1 MKRLLYF
8 ALLLLPLF
16 AFKCSESVSGGA
28 DELNSNTKW
37 VLEKFGDETAQVPE
51 GVETP
56 YLKFDLNEKKL
67 NGFGGCNNFFG
78 NFFIKGDMLNI
89 SELGSTK
96 KYCENSAPLED
107 RLMVAL
113 RAANTFKVKDS
124 VLTLLQDS
132 DEVAQFKA
140 E

>member
-1 MKRLLYF
+1 M
-8 ALLLLPLF
+8 LLLLPLF

-28 DELNSNTKW
+28 EELNSDTKW
-37 VLEKFGDETAQVPE
+37 MLEKFGEESVVMPD
-51 GVETP
+51 GMKMP
-56 YLKFDLNEKKL
+56 YLSFDLNEKKL

-78 NFFIKGDMLNI
+78 NFFLNGDRMNI

-96 KYCENSAPLED
+96 KYCESTAAIED

-113 RAANTFKVKDS
+113 RSANNYKVKDS
-124 VLTLLQDS
+124 VLTLMQDG
-132 DEVAQFKA
+132 DAVAQFKA

>member
-1 MKRLLYF
+1 MKRAIYF
-8 ALLLLPLF
+8 TLLLLPLF

-28 DELNSNTKW
+28 DELNSDTKW
-37 VLEKFGDETAQVPE
+37 VLEKFGEESIVVPD
-51 GVETP
+51 GVDNP
-56 YLKFDLNEKKL
+56 YLKFDLKEKQV

-113 RAANTFKVKDS
+113 RSANAYKVRDG
-124 VLTLLQDS
+124 VLTLLQDR
-132 DEVAQFKA
+132 DAVVQFKA

>member
-1 MKRLLYF
+1 MKRAIYF
-8 ALLLLPLF
+8 TLLLLPLF
-16 AFKCSESVSGGA
+16 AFKCSESVSSGA

-37 VLEKFGDETAQVPE
+37 VLEKFGEESVVMPD
-51 GVETP
+51 GMETP
-56 YLKFDLNEKKL
+56 YMSFDLNEKKL

-78 NFFIKGDMLNI
+78 NFFLKGDQLNI

-96 KYCENSAPLED
+96 KYCESTAAVED
-107 RLMVAL
+107 RLMVTL
-113 RAANTFKVKDS
+113 RSANAYKVKDG